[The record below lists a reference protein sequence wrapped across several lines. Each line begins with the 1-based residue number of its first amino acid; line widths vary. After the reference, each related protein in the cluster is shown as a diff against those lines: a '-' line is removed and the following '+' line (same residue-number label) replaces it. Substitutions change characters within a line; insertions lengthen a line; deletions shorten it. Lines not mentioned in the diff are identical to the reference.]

1 MLICFSY
8 TVANAQKIKVTDGDP
23 SVLKGQ
29 VSVKV
34 EYTYHDMA
42 VGKYKKEQ
50 EYIDRKVKDY
60 NDDEPGRGDEWAK
73 AWVNDR
79 NARFE
84 PKFEELINDHLDKTG
99 IIVSENTEESSY
111 TMIVHTVFTEPGY
124 NVVVSR
130 KPAMINLVVSIV
142 ETSNP
147 ENVLAVIEIEKAP
160 GNSVGGTDYD
170 TGQRISEAY
179 AKAAK
184 ELAQFLEKK
193 YLK

>member
-1 MLICFSY
+1 MQLSIVDNNKGLINLCFLKKL
-8 TVANAQKIKVTDGDP
+8 N
-23 SVLKGQ
+23 LKGQ

-170 TGQRISEAY
+170 TGQRISEA
-179 AKAAK
+179 
-184 ELAQFLEKK
+184 
-193 YLK
+193 